1 MGLKSKKSKFL
12 PGRFDVAPPEINM
25 LAGKDSPFIIR
36 EAYKTLRTNLLFS
49 LSTRQNN
56 VIVISSPM
64 ESEGKSTNCANLA
77 LSMAETHA
85 SVLLIDADLR
95 RPTQSKIFGLKNRKG
110 LADVLG
116 GFCSL
121 EQGIQHQVAPCLDVM
136 FSGQLPPSPS
146 ELLGSVNMERLL
158 ELLKKQY
165 DFIFIDT
172 PPVNVVTDALVVSRF
187 AAGLC
192 FRFRHRNLLM
202 LNTPPISSIEFSNLP
217 ILGIFLS
224 SQPIWYPDI
233 GRKRCYSL
241 RSPANTRFQQLQQ
254 LSEDAKHDRKMFACC
269 LFPMVI
275 AT

>member
-1 MGLKSKKSKFL
+1 MGLKAKKPKLFAGNFEPVS
-12 PGRFDVAPPEINM
+12 AEMSM

-56 VIVISSPM
+56 VIVISSPV

-146 ELLGSVNMERLL
+146 ELLGSVNMEKLL

-187 AAGLC
+187 AAGIVLSV
-192 FRFRHRNLLM
+192 RHRKSSHSELRR
-202 LNTPPISSIEFSNLP
+202 TISSIEFSNLP
-217 ILGIFLS
+217 ILGI
-224 SQPIWYPDI
+224 I
-233 GRKRCYSL
+233 
-241 RSPANTRFQQLQQ
+241 
-254 LSEDAKHDRKMFACC
+254 LSESTDMVPGYGKKRGFNRYGYRKSYSGYSNYNKYSEDIK
-269 LFPMVI
+269 PS
-275 AT
+275 TP